1 MSIIV
6 SKKGSNAQIIDKS
19 DFNNES
25 SLQEYIHNNPESIPI
40 YEIQEDKKLFVAK
53 REFRTTSG
61 PVDAL
66 AVDKDGDIYVV
77 ETKLYK
83 NPDKRKV
90 VAQALDYGAALWKHS
105 VDFNE
110 FIAILNADAQEK
122 FTLDFQEKITE
133 FFNIDDDQSDLMI
146 KALRR
151 NLNEGVIK
159 FVILMDSI
167 DDRLKDLILYVNQN
181 SQFDI
186 YAVQLEYYEF
196 KENEII
202 IPKIFGVETKKTVN
216 RPENIKKWDSVA
228 WFEELEKRRGQEE
241 AKIVRKMEQW
251 ATGGPFQFRWSSRR
265 KDDRATFWMFL
276 TSEPPCRLLG
286 FRLDGKI
293 EIRFGDLMKFRPFN
307 EEELRRSLTDR
318 LNRIAGINLSEALK
332 LTGYPSVPISAIK
345 DEGDATSFF
354 ETIEWCI
361 KEIKEAKID

>member
-1 MSIIV
+1 MTDPFTPRPLFRTIPHPRRAC
-6 SKKGSNAQIIDKS
+6 NNQIFLRKHQDYNKLPENS
-19 DFNNES
+19 
-25 SLQEYIHNNPESIPI
+25 QKIH
-40 YEIQEDKKLFVAK
+40 KKL
-53 REFRTTSG
+53 
-61 PVDAL
+61 
-66 AVDKDGDIYVV
+66 
-77 ETKLYK
+77 
-83 NPDKRKV
+83 
-90 VAQALDYGAALWKHS
+90 
-105 VDFNE
+105 
-110 FIAILNADAQEK
+110 
-122 FTLDFQEKITE
+122 
-133 FFNIDDDQSDLMI
+133 
-146 KALRR
+146 
-151 NLNEGVIK
+151 
-159 FVILMDSI
+159 
-167 DDRLKDLILYVNQN
+167 NQP
-181 SQFDI
+181 QR
-186 YAVQLEYYEF
+186 
-196 KENEII
+196 
-202 IPKIFGVETKKTVN
+202 FGVETKKTVN
-216 RPENIKKWDSVA
+216 RPGNIKKWDSVA

-307 EEELRRSLTDR
+307 EEGFRRSLTDR